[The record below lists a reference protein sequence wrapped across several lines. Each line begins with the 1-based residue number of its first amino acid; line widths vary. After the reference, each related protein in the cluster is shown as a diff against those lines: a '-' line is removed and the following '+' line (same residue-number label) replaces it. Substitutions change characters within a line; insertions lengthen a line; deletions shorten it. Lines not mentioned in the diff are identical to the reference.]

1 MRWKRFKNTARLAAA
16 GLRSKEFCVAILS
29 AKAATT
35 LSPNPKGSDFLEEPG
50 FFSGVFEPIEKLM
63 TAVLTALYSLTE
75 MLGVP
80 SYGLAII
87 LLTVLIKILVYP
99 LTKKQ
104 LQSMKAM
111 QRIQPQMKKLQEKYK
126 NNPQLMQQKL
136 MELYQKEGA
145 NPMSGCLPM
154 LIQMP
159 ILMGMYY
166 TLYSF
171 DYGGAAPSFLWLP
184 SLVPFHGHDFPS
196 TKDDVEHER
205 SQYANARNDD
215 SDAVVYRLDKFA
227 IPGGLGAL
235 LGDDER
241 RANYSAMVDEQTGR

>member
-1 MRWKRFKNTARLAAA
+1 M
-16 GLRSKEFCVAILS
+16 
-29 AKAATT
+29 
-35 LSPNPKGSDFLEEPG
+35 EEPG
-50 FFSGVFEPIEKLM
+50 LFGGVFEPIEKLM
-63 TAVLTALYSLTE
+63 SAVLSALYSLTE

-80 SYGLAII
+80 NYGLAII

-126 NNPQLMQQKL
+126 DNPQVMQKKL
-136 MELYQKEGA
+136 LELYEKEGA

-166 TLYSF
+166 TLFSF

-184 SLVPFHGHDFPS
+184 NLSETDPTYALPFLSAATTFLQQKMMSNTSEANTQMRVMMTIMPLFIGWISLQFPAGLVLYWV
-196 TKDDVEHER
+196 TMNIVQIIQQWWTNREDDKEV
-205 SQYANARNDD
+205 A
-215 SDAVVYRLDKFA
+215 
-227 IPGGLGAL
+227 
-235 LGDDER
+235 
-241 RANYSAMVDEQTGR
+241 

>member
-1 MRWKRFKNTARLAAA
+1 M
-16 GLRSKEFCVAILS
+16 
-29 AKAATT
+29 
-35 LSPNPKGSDFLEEPG
+35 EEPG
-50 FFSGVFEPIEKLM
+50 LFGGVFEPIEKLM
-63 TAVLTALYSLTE
+63 NAILTALYSLTE

-104 LQSMKAM
+104 LQSMIAM

-126 NNPQLMQQKL
+126 DNPQVMQKKL

-166 TLYSF
+166 TLFNF
-171 DYGGAAPSFLWLP
+171 DYGGAPPSFLWLP
-184 SLVPFHGHDFPS
+184 NLSEPDPTYALPFLSAATTFLQQKMMSNTSEANQQMKIMMTVMPLFIGWISLSFPAGLVLYWVTMNIVQIIQQWWTNRQS
-196 TKDDVEHER
+196 DDKKE
-205 SQYANARNDD
+205 
-215 SDAVVYRLDKFA
+215 AV
-227 IPGGLGAL
+227 
-235 LGDDER
+235 
-241 RANYSAMVDEQTGR
+241 

>member
-1 MRWKRFKNTARLAAA
+1 M
-16 GLRSKEFCVAILS
+16 
-29 AKAATT
+29 
-35 LSPNPKGSDFLEEPG
+35 EEPG
-50 FFSGVFEPIEKLM
+50 FFSGIFEPIEKLM
-63 TAVLTALYSLTE
+63 NAVLTALYSLTE
-75 MLGVP
+75 TLGVP

-87 LLTVLIKILVYP
+87 LLTVLIKVLVYP

-126 NNPQLMQQKL
+126 DNPQVLQKKM

-171 DYGGAAPSFLWLP
+171 DYGGAPPSFLWLP
-184 SLVPFHGHDFPS
+184 SLSETDPMYILPFLSMATTFLQQKMMSNTSEANQQMRMMMIVMPLFIGWISLNFPAGLVLYWV
-196 TKDDVEHER
+196 TMNVVQIVQQWWTNRQDD
-205 SQYANARNDD
+205 
-215 SDAVVYRLDKFA
+215 DKEA
-227 IPGGLGAL
+227 A
-235 LGDDER
+235 
-241 RANYSAMVDEQTGR
+241 

>member
-1 MRWKRFKNTARLAAA
+1 M
-16 GLRSKEFCVAILS
+16 
-29 AKAATT
+29 
-35 LSPNPKGSDFLEEPG
+35 EEPG
-50 FFSGVFEPIEKLM
+50 LFSGIFAPIEYLM
-63 TAVLTALYSLTE
+63 SVVLSALYSLTE
-75 MLGVP
+75 LVGVP

-126 NNPQLMQQKL
+126 NNPQVMQQKL
-136 MELYQKEGA
+136 VELYQKEGA

-166 TLYSF
+166 TLYEF
-171 DYGGAAPSFLWLP
+171 DYGGAPPSFAWLP
-184 SLVPFHGHDFPS
+184 SLSEPDPLYVLPFLSMATTFIQQKMMSNTSEANTQMRVMMTVMPLFIGWISLNFPAGLVLYWV
-196 TKDDVEHER
+196 TMNVVQIIQQWWTNRQDDKE
-205 SQYANARNDD
+205 AALNGK
-215 SDAVVYRLDKFA
+215 SD
-227 IPGGLGAL
+227 
-235 LGDDER
+235 
-241 RANYSAMVDEQTGR
+241 

>member
-1 MRWKRFKNTARLAAA
+1 M
-16 GLRSKEFCVAILS
+16 
-29 AKAATT
+29 
-35 LSPNPKGSDFLEEPG
+35 EEPG
-50 FFSGVFEPIEKLM
+50 LFGGIFEPIEYLM
-63 TAVLTALYSLTE
+63 SVILGALYSLTE
-75 MLGVP
+75 LVGVP

-126 NNPQLMQQKL
+126 DNPQMLQKKL

-166 TLYSF
+166 TLYAF
-171 DYGGAAPSFLWLP
+171 DYGGAPPSFAWLP
-184 SLVPFHGHDFPS
+184 SLSEPDPTYALPFLSAATTFLQQKMMSNTSEANPQMRVMMAIMPLFIGWISLNFPAGLVLYWV
-196 TKDDVEHER
+196 TMNVVQIIQQWWTNRQDDKE
-205 SQYANARNDD
+205 AA
-215 SDAVVYRLDKFA
+215 
-227 IPGGLGAL
+227 
-235 LGDDER
+235 
-241 RANYSAMVDEQTGR
+241 